1 MYYILNVK
9 ILFKLLIILK
19 MLKDK
24 MGRIEMLVFN
34 KGIKTL

>member
-1 MYYILNVK
+1 MYYILSVK